1 VVSYPNR
8 YFKGWCSNEGNPRSH
23 ILHYHILTIR
33 NISDYNGGFIPE
45 EVNSLEEYFNVDG
58 IGIDDPYYMVTGTFK
73 FDFARTPIKILE
85 TSELKI
91 AIDIVEQLTGNI
103 IREDEVYNSR

>member
-1 VVSYPNR
+1 VR
-8 YFKGWCSNEGNPRSH
+8 D
-23 ILHYHILTIR
+23 
-33 NISDYNGGFIPE
+33 ISDYNGGFIPE

-58 IGIDDPYYMVTGTFK
+58 MGIDDPYYIITGSFK
-73 FDFARTPIKILE
+73 FDFARTPIKIME

-103 IREDEVYNSR
+103 IKEDEVYNSR

>member
-1 VVSYPNR
+1 
-8 YFKGWCSNEGNPRSH
+8 
-23 ILHYHILTIR
+23 
-33 NISDYNGGFIPE
+33 
-45 EVNSLEEYFNVDG
+45 
-58 IGIDDPYYMVTGTFK
+58 MVTGTFR

>member
-1 VVSYPNR
+1 MVSYPNR
-8 YFKGWCSNEGNPRSH
+8 YFKGWSSNEGNPRSH
-23 ILHYHILTIR
+23 ILHYHIDTVR
-33 NISDYNGGFIPE
+33 DISDYNGGLIPE

-58 IGIDDPYYMVTGTFK
+58 IGIDEPYYMVTGTFK

-91 AIDIVEQLTGNI
+91 AIDVVEQLTGNV